1 MFFFINLILYEI
13 LVFITYLKY
22 CYLKGKT
29 TYEKN
34 SIFCIRDSLDNPT
47 EYFHKTHKNSLLIF
61 DDDLNKFLFKSKFSD
76 AEEIFVTFEFIIFH
90 DLLLETLTSIIEAIR
105 INNETVELKNTT
117 KNRIIG
123 IINNAILIYHNNY
136 INIPNKTIFDFIGQI
151 FINLLRRHTFANRN
165 KRFFLI

>member
-1 MFFFINLILYEI
+1 

-90 DLLLETLTSIIEAIR
+90 DLLLETLTSIIDNSIIEAIR
-105 INNETVELKNTT
+105 INNEPVELKNTT
-117 KNRIIG
+117 KDRIIG
-123 IINNAILIYHNNY
+123 IINNAILIYHNHY
-136 INIPNKTIFDFIGQI
+136 INIPDKTIFDFIGQI